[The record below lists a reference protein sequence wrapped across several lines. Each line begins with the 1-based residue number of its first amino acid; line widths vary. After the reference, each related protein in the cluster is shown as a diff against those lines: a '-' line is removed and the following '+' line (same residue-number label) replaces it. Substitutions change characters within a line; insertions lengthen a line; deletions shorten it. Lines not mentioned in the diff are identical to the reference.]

1 MAFPC
6 AQRKA
11 NATTANRTGTLAV
24 TRTVSYA
31 PEELVD
37 LSLTLH
43 RHLHVSMCIDLCL
56 LDSRIDRM
64 L

>member
-1 MAFPC
+1 MVFPC
-6 AQRKA
+6 ALRR
-11 NATTANRTGTLAV
+11 ATATMTNRTGTRAV

-37 LSLTLH
+37 ILLTLYCH
-43 RHLHVSMCIDLCL
+43 QRISLRTNVCLFGCMIDW
-56 LDSRIDRM
+56 M